1 MAATPE
7 LEAIRKKQ
15 ILEAGLITISE
26 KGIAKTTIDDV
37 CRTAGLSKGGLVYYF
52 RSKDVLFSAVF
63 QEFFKR
69 LFQKG
74 KNLMV
79 EKEGPLEQVLSFGW
93 LYDES
98 DEDVYKGYPL
108 LLDLQAKA
116 AFDQE
121 CQVLIQEWFQNWV
134 VLLAEPLERGIAEN
148 IFTPMDVPQVARSI
162 SSVYQGAATRWYLG
176 DESHTSQW
184 AIDTFTAGIMGVLA
198 PYLVR
203 PAQ

>member
-1 MAATPE
+1 MSATPE

-74 KNLMV
+74 KNLM
-79 EKEGPLEQVLSFGW
+79 EEEEGPLEQVLSFGW
-93 LYDES
+93 LYNES
-98 DEDVYKGYPL
+98 DDDVYKGYPL
-108 LLDLQAKA
+108 LLDLLAKA
-116 AFDQE
+116 AFDEE
-121 CQVLIQEWFQNWV
+121 CRAVIQEWIQNWV
-134 VLLAEPLERGIAEN
+134 VLLTEPLEKGIAEN

-162 SSVYQGAATRWYLG
+162 SAVYQGVATRWYLG
-176 DESHTSQW
+176 GDSHTDQW
-184 AIDTFTAGIMGVLA
+184 AIDTFNAGIMGVLA

-203 PAQ
+203 PA

>member
-1 MAATPE
+1 MSATPE

-63 QEFFKR
+63 QEFFER

-74 KNLMV
+74 KKLMEEV
-79 EKEGPLEQVLSFGW
+79 EGPLEQILSFGW

-98 DEDVYKGYPL
+98 DDDVYKGYPL
-108 LLDLQAKA
+108 LLDLLAKA
-116 AFDQE
+116 AFDEE
-121 CQVLIQEWFQNWV
+121 CRVLIQAWIQNWV
-134 VLLAEPLERGIAEN
+134 VLLTAPLERGIAEN
-148 IFTPMDVPQVARSI
+148 IFNPMDVPQVAQSI
-162 SSVYQGAATRWYLG
+162 SAVYQGVATRWYLG
-176 DESHTSQW
+176 GESHTSQW
-184 AIDTFTAGIMGVLA
+184 AIETFNAGIMGVLD
-198 PYLVR
+198 PYIVR
-203 PAQ
+203 PA